1 MSRIWKKKWI
11 NIGPVNLHPDLS
23 GRPDISFRVW
33 NFEKYKVASIFF
45 SFFKVWTMFFLLT
58 VWNLKEKRP
67 GCLFSFWITKKSW
80 SYFFAPHILHYI
92 FTTQFFSGPQIN
104 PVFKAKREEARLPL
118 LFLNFV
124 TCFFQVHNLMQID
137 WANA

>member
-1 MSRIWKKKWI
+1 MSLSRIWKKKWI

-67 GCLFSFWITKKSW
+67 GCLFSLWITTIKGEPFENKKDKNSVMKSHINYLDDFESLPSVTSKTTSVFDKISEGILKGWPAESW
-80 SYFFAPHILHYI
+80 
-92 FTTQFFSGPQIN
+92 
-104 PVFKAKREEARLPL
+104 
-118 LFLNFV
+118 
-124 TCFFQVHNLMQID
+124 
-137 WANA
+137 